1 MPTNS
6 TGSSTYPYLI
16 GPSYYGTPDTSNIG
30 PNSGKITI
38 TETVTTYYFNSSSA
52 SNNVSITTTTTTTTQ
67 TTTNSTKAASTTTLS
82 SATTANSS
90 ITQNP
95 LLKSWKKSNGTGY
108 SGITA
113 DVDKVQY
120 SANYVYV
127 HTSGIPSYSIGPW
140 PNNPNTPK
148 NMNST
153 FRITLN
159 PTVAST
165 KTATPMGHIGIL
177 INGVALYNPQDG
189 YSYNNLG
196 TLINN

>member
-1 MPTNS
+1 MKNFLKSFFEIYFLVFLFKFACCQTDP
-6 TGSSTYPYLI
+6 I
-16 GPSYYGTPDTSNIG
+16 
-30 PNSGKITI
+30 IT
-38 TETVTTYYFNSSSA
+38 
-52 SNNVSITTTTTTTTQ
+52 
-67 TTTNSTKAASTTTLS
+67 
-82 SATTANSS
+82 
-90 ITQNP
+90 
-95 LLKSWKKSNGTGY
+95 SWKKSNGTGY

-140 PNNPNTPK
+140 ANNPNTPK
-148 NMNST
+148 NMDAT
-153 FRITLN
+153 YKFTRN
-159 PTVAST
+159 PTAAST

-196 TLINN
+196 AFNI